1 MNWHSSTEFKKE
13 IRLSMLLF
21 GTHHL
26 WNSTTELILFPTK
39 FYVISGRKIRSWIM
53 KIPKP
58 SITFRTLPV
67 YWKRWFFSLNFKG
80 MWRKSLSQYVVQ
92 KYNSILQPSLN
103 CEELDAKLG
112 LELRWTMSQDDIILQ
127 LVSNTGND
135 RYLAL
140 GIRDPTE
147 SKGIAGK

>member
-1 MNWHSSTEFKKE
+1 M
-13 IRLSMLLF
+13 
-21 GTHHL
+21 
-26 WNSTTELILFPTK
+26 
-39 FYVISGRKIRSWIM
+39 
-53 KIPKP
+53 
-58 SITFRTLPV
+58 
-67 YWKRWFFSLNFKG
+67 
-80 MWRKSLSQYVVQ
+80 
-92 KYNSILQPSLN
+92 QPSLN

-147 SKGIAGK
+147 SKGIAGKSNRINTTGNDRYLALGIRNPSESKGIASKSNGIK

>member
-1 MNWHSSTEFKKE
+1 
-13 IRLSMLLF
+13 
-21 GTHHL
+21 
-26 WNSTTELILFPTK
+26 
-39 FYVISGRKIRSWIM
+39 
-53 KIPKP
+53 
-58 SITFRTLPV
+58 
-67 YWKRWFFSLNFKG
+67 

-112 LELRWTMSQDDIILQ
+112 LELRWTMSQNDIILQ

-147 SKGIAGK
+147 SKGIAGKSNRIQSITG

>member
-1 MNWHSSTEFKKE
+1 M
-13 IRLSMLLF
+13 I
-21 GTHHL
+21 
-26 WNSTTELILFPTK
+26 
-39 FYVISGRKIRSWIM
+39 
-53 KIPKP
+53 
-58 SITFRTLPV
+58 
-67 YWKRWFFSLNFKG
+67 FFSLNFKG

-147 SKGIAGK
+147 SKGIAGKKGFGYFQLIFGMFLAHFWPILAHVWPHSGGLVRREYAKNCDSALHSPPILPKHPLDTREHQRSPKSAQ